1 MEPCWWCNLMARF
14 SQTKKVTGPS
24 RPSSTPSEHGWC
36 SPELQALRTEKTP
49 NNLRGRALQP
59 PAATLPRRERVPQR
73 PSRCPTFGITS
84 LPHAFSERHPKRR
97 FLPNLSPGGAVGAK
111 YLGRW
116 GEDISLLPGQRL
128 QGICAR
134 IKARTSRRTGAQS
147 RTLLPP
153 GWGSSGVPDR
163 PFDPANKAPFP
174 RWSSDQ
180 RGRALPQPLGAAH
193 PVTLRRDSA
202 AAFCNPPVISPRC

>member
-1 MEPCWWCNLMARF
+1 MVQPHGTLLADKESNRPFQTLLNAFRAWEMF
-14 SQTKKVTGPS
+14 SWA
-24 RPSSTPSEHGWC
+24 PSSTYRENPEQSAWSGAAASSSHIAQTGACATAAIPLPHLRHHLPS
-36 SPELQALRTEKTP
+36 SRIFRAASKTP
-49 NNLRGRALQP
+49 FPPESLARRGSWG
-59 PAATLPRRERVPQR
+59 EI
-73 PSRCPTFGITS
+73 SRQ
-84 LPHAFSERHPKRR
+84 
-97 FLPNLSPGGAVGAK
+97 V
-111 YLGRW
+111 

-147 RTLLPP
+147 RTLPPP